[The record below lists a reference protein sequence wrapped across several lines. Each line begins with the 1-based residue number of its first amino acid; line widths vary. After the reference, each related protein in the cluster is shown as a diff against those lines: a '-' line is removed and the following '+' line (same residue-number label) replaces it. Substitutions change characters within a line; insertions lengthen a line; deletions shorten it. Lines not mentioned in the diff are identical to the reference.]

1 MKKKLKLDVSI
12 EAVLDQKQNH
22 DKFMKFTAAQL
33 FNKAK
38 DDVQLP
44 VIPFHSNKSL
54 VGQRKLSNIDYF
66 KHIKEKFEI
75 R

>member
-1 MKKKLKLDVSI
+1 MKLDVSL

-22 DKFMKFTAAQL
+22 EKLMKFTAAQL

-38 DDVQLP
+38 EGVQLP
-44 VIPFHSNKSL
+44 VIPFNSGKSL

-66 KHIKEKFEI
+66 KHIKEKLEI
-75 R
+75 